1 VKSRHHARG
10 DTTVQVVL
18 LVPVIFVLLLVG
30 VHIASFMHASNVANA
45 AAKRGAQVAAGVP
58 DSAQASLA
66 ATTSVSDMVQELGS
80 TLRSAPTVSFS
91 SSTVTV
97 SVSLRINRLL
107 PFLPDTVSR
116 RGLAR
121 QENFRTEAQ
130 R

>member
-1 VKSRHHARG
+1 MLRRHVRG
-10 DTTVQVVL
+10 ETTVQIVL

-30 VHIASFMHASNVANA
+30 VHVASFMHASNVANA

-66 ATTSVSDMVQELGS
+66 ATTSVSEMVRELGS
-80 TLRSAPTVSFS
+80 TLRASPSVSFTRS
-91 SSTVTV
+91 SVTV

-116 RGLAR
+116 RGMAR
-121 QENFRTEAQ
+121 QEIFRTEAQ